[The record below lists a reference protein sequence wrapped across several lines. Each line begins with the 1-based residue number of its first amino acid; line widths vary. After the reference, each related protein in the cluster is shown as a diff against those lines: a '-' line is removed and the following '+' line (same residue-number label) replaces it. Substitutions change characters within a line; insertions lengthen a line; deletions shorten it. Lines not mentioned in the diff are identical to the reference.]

1 MSMPKNLCRVMLVVF
16 AAFASPAAHGAELT
30 LYNWADYTPRSVLD
44 DFAAE
49 TGHRVKLKTF
59 ETAEEMEA
67 ALQSGAVFDLT
78 VPTAQP
84 YFGPQ
89 IQQGLFQPLDMN
101 LIPRASTL
109 DARLMKGA
117 ADADPGNKYGVI
129 YAWGTT
135 GFGIDAAALTKRFPE
150 VQLDSWQLIFDEQ
163 SVRRFA
169 DCGVSLLDSPSEV
182 VPHVMLALGKDPNN
196 QSLAD
201 LEEVFA
207 RLQKIR
213 PYVQLNAE
221 TYADDLAAGKLCLA
235 FGYSGDLVRAA
246 ETAKAKG
253 RALTYILPK
262 EGAMMWFDMLAIPS
276 TAKNYE
282 IAHSFINFM
291 LKPENAAK
299 ISNEYLF
306 ATAVPASWDLVKPDL
321 RKNPNIFPPADVRQK
336 LFVQKAIT
344 PRFQREIER
353 RWEELKKSVTPVP

>member
-1 MSMPKNLCRVMLVVF
+1 
-16 AAFASPAAHGAELT
+16 
-30 LYNWADYTPRSVLD
+30 
-44 DFAAE
+44 
-49 TGHRVKLKTF
+49 
-59 ETAEEMEA
+59 
-67 ALQSGAVFDLT
+67 
-78 VPTAQP
+78 
-84 YFGPQ
+84 
-89 IQQGLFQPLDMN
+89 
-101 LIPRASTL
+101 
-109 DARLMKGA
+109 
-117 ADADPGNKYGVI
+117 
-129 YAWGTT
+129 
-135 GFGIDAAALTKRFPE
+135 
-150 VQLDSWQLIFDEQ
+150 
-163 SVRRFA
+163 
-169 DCGVSLLDSPSEV
+169 
-182 VPHVMLALGKDPNN
+182 
-196 QSLAD
+196 
-201 LEEVFA
+201 
-207 RLQKIR
+207 
-213 PYVQLNAE
+213 
-221 TYADDLAAGKLCLA
+221 
-235 FGYSGDLVRAA
+235 